1 MHVITVITCF
11 KLTKVSQLPNITRGL
26 NCCRAVP
33 LLQSCVRA
41 ARVEGCACLVAVST
55 ARGVVPPPPVRAWSV
70 LTDSQ
75 RPIAGR
81 ERQKGAFRATYA
93 RFAGG
98 PRDTKSRVAVS
109 TTAGEHPRP

>member
-1 MHVITVITCF
+1 MQREQRGKAYAVMRVCYAAAS
-11 KLTKVSQLPNITRGL
+11 LVQVS
-26 NCCRAVP
+26 
-33 LLQSCVRA
+33 
-41 ARVEGCACLVAVST
+41 ACLVAVST
-55 ARGVVPPPPVRAWSV
+55 ARGVVPPPPVRVWSV

-93 RFAGG
+93 RFAG
-98 PRDTKSRVAVS
+98 DTKSRVAVS

>member
-1 MHVITVITCF
+1 MRDVC
-11 KLTKVSQLPNITRGL
+11 
-26 NCCRAVP
+26 
-33 LLQSCVRA
+33 
-41 ARVEGCACLVAVST
+41 VEGSACLVAVST
-55 ARGVVPPPPVRAWSV
+55 ARGVVPPPPVRVWSV

-98 PRDTKSRVAVS
+98 PRDPNALDFGCQFDGRA
-109 TTAGEHPRP
+109 ALLALAERAARLG

>member
-1 MHVITVITCF
+1 MFQTYKSFATSI
-11 KLTKVSQLPNITRGL
+11 ITRDL

-33 LLQSCVRA
+33 LLQSRVRA
-41 ARVEGCACLVAVST
+41 ARVLEGCACACLVAVST

-75 RPIAGR
+75 RPTSGR
-81 ERQKGAFRATYA
+81 EGRKGAFRATYA

-98 PRDTKSRVAVS
+98 PRDQNSRLAVS
-109 TTAGEHPRP
+109 LMAGQHSWR

>member
-1 MHVITVITCF
+1 MPRRCQYGPWGSPT
-11 KLTKVSQLPNITRGL
+11 
-26 NCCRAVP
+26 
-33 LLQSCVRA
+33 A
-41 ARVEGCACLVAVST
+41 APCAL
-55 ARGVVPPPPVRAWSV
+55 RAWSV

-109 TTAGEHPRP
+109 VRRLGSTPGLSRARNEATLTAKQAIAAP

>member
-1 MHVITVITCF
+1 MFQTYKSFAT
-11 KLTKVSQLPNITRGL
+11 SNITRGL

-33 LLQSCVRA
+33 LLQSRVRDV
-41 ARVEGCACLVAVST
+41 RVEGSACLVAVST
-55 ARGVVPPPPVRAWSV
+55 ARGVVPPPPVRVWSV